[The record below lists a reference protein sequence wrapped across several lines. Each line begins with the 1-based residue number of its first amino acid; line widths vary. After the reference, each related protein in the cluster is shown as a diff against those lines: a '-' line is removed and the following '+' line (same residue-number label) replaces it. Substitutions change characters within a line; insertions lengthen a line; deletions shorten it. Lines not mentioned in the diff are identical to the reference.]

1 MKLNPQQ
8 APLYGDSVITVQ
20 LTEEDKVEDDVVFYL
35 IFTGSTVQHCTS
47 TRKINPGS
55 LETISPGHDCC
66 ETVKVALCASK
77 EGRPVL
83 VVAEESFKF
92 IQDEAYD
99 AAQFLAT
106 YAGNQQALNF
116 TRFLDQS
123 RPPAADVDIL
133 DEKVALAFRHLK
145 LPSEWNVLGTD
156 QSLNENIPRETL
168 MHFAVRQGLLR
179 LTWFLLQQP
188 GGRGALSIHNRDGA
202 TPVSLALERGYQ
214 KLHQLLTEE
223 EAAEPDSWSTLSH
236 TVHTGD
242 YCVKHHQQLDVY
254 TLTAETKE
262 RTKASLESDIR
273 QLRMHMQS
281 HQHMSSRKRTKTVLG
296 ASGNS
301 CGNGAEPVGHSTAS
315 SQSLGEMPGEG
326 RKESPSDVLH
336 LDIGQLSD
344 QTHQEDECSSGS
356 LITRVINAPNG
367 SLGLEVVE
375 SPECSCESKNTVTL
389 CEKEEEIGRAHV

>member
-1 MKLNPQQ
+1 
-8 APLYGDSVITVQ
+8 GDSVITVQ

-55 LETISPGHDCC
+55 LETISPDAAQFSSARSCSPLPFPLVFFAGHDCC

-123 RPPAADVDIL
+123 RPPAADVDVL

-145 LPSEWNVLGTD
+145 LPAEWNVLGTD
-156 QSLNENIPRETL
+156 QSLSGNGLFNLVIKMSSEIQTDGSDFGGVSFSENIPRETL

-214 KLHQLLTEE
+214 KLHQLLTE
-223 EAAEPDSWSTLSH
+223 
-236 TVHTGD
+236 
-242 YCVKHHQQLDVY
+242 
-254 TLTAETKE
+254 
-262 RTKASLESDIR
+262 
-273 QLRMHMQS
+273 
-281 HQHMSSRKRTKTVLG
+281 
-296 ASGNS
+296 
-301 CGNGAEPVGHSTAS
+301 
-315 SQSLGEMPGEG
+315 
-326 RKESPSDVLH
+326 
-336 LDIGQLSD
+336 
-344 QTHQEDECSSGS
+344 
-356 LITRVINAPNG
+356 
-367 SLGLEVVE
+367 
-375 SPECSCESKNTVTL
+375 
-389 CEKEEEIGRAHV
+389 